1 MVTST
6 PKKKMEFQQLRKE
19 KATDRS
25 SISKTPGKRKK
36 NQISMKPKV
45 RDKPK
50 LVV

>member
-6 PKKKMEFQQLRKE
+6 PKKMEFQQLRME

-45 RDKPK
+45 RDKPR